1 MRFTDKL
8 AAAGAGAIAVL
19 AMTGAA
25 TAQDR
30 DPPAVPA
37 LRLGLD
43 DDRPGALGLP
53 DLRRSDG
60 QPRSRTRQRARQG
73 GTFGNPPGAGASD
86 TGYISTNPLPRT
98 VAPRRTPVR
107 PGGAGPA
114 ARATQGAPNGDV
126 RAARPGSPATGPS
139 RPGASID
146 VPPGTTTRP
155 VRRRSPE
162 EDPFEPLGI
171 RIGSFVL
178 RPAIETTGG
187 YDSNPGR
194 TTNGRGSS
202 LITVAPELQVRS
214 NWSRHALNADLR
226 GSYTDY
232 QETGAFDRPYFDGRI
247 NGRIDVTRQTQINL
261 EARTVVST
269 DNPGSPDLPADLAR
283 LPIYTTF
290 GGSGGLTHRFNRFEV
305 SAKGSVDRTTYQD
318 SVLTDGTIISNRDR
332 NFNQYTGQLRLSYE
346 LTPGMKPFAEGQVDR
361 RAHDLPVDMFGFRRD
376 SYGTTGRVGTTF
388 EFSRLLTGEISVGY
402 LLRTYQDH
410 TLPDLRGLIV
420 DGSLV
425 WTATALTTAR
435 LTARSTADES
445 TLPGV
450 SGVLRRDFGVQF
462 DHAFRRWLIGMAR
475 FGYGLDDYEGSIRQ
489 DNRFVAA
496 VGITYKMSRTVQ
508 VKGELRQEW
517 LRSNVPGNDY
527 TATVALVGL
536 RLQR

>member
-1 MRFTDKL
+1 
-8 AAAGAGAIAVL
+8 
-19 AMTGAA
+19 
-25 TAQDR
+25 
-30 DPPAVPA
+30 
-37 LRLGLD
+37 
-43 DDRPGALGLP
+43 
-53 DLRRSDG
+53 
-60 QPRSRTRQRARQG
+60 
-73 GTFGNPPGAGASD
+73 
-86 TGYISTNPLPRT
+86 
-98 VAPRRTPVR
+98 
-107 PGGAGPA
+107 
-114 ARATQGAPNGDV
+114 
-126 RAARPGSPATGPS
+126 
-139 RPGASID
+139 
-146 VPPGTTTRP
+146 
-155 VRRRSPE
+155 
-162 EDPFEPLGI
+162 
-171 RIGSFVL
+171 
-178 RPAIETTGG
+178 
-187 YDSNPGR
+187 
-194 TTNGRGSS
+194 
-202 LITVAPELQVRS
+202 
-214 NWSRHALNADLR
+214 
-226 GSYTDY
+226 
-232 QETGAFDRPYFDGRI
+232 
-247 NGRIDVTRQTQINL
+247 
-261 EARTVVST
+261 
-269 DNPGSPDLPADLAR
+269 
-283 LPIYTTF
+283 
-290 GGSGGLTHRFNRFEV
+290 
-305 SAKGSVDRTTYQD
+305 
-318 SVLTDGTIISNRDR
+318 
-332 NFNQYTGQLRLSYE
+332 
-346 LTPGMKPFAEGQVDR
+346 
-361 RAHDLPVDMFGFRRD
+361 MFGFRRD